1 MIEQEKNVLLAKM
14 TQEIAR
20 LYKDIATLE
29 QITQP
34 VAAEDMDEITR
45 MDSIVNKSVND
56 AALSS
61 ARRRLAALEFAS
73 KRIGDEDFGYCAECG
88 EAIPIPRLMVMPET
102 VYCVSCA
109 EEASR

>member
-1 MIEQEKNVLLAKM
+1 MIQV
-14 TQEIAR
+14 IAR
-20 LYKDIATLE
+20 LYTDIAYLE

-56 AALSS
+56 AALSA

-73 KRIGDEDFGYCAECG
+73 KRVGDEDFGYCAECG
-88 EAIPIPRLMVMPET
+88 EAIPTPRLMAMPET

-109 EEASR
+109 DEANR